1 MFSMSHQYLVPNLM
15 STTIFT
21 NVNNHCEH
29 HRDDLPQQTFTVSHV
44 ALVSGTSFN
53 LTLTPL
59 FDSLTSR
66 LELNGIGYLQAPN
79 ALHSTR
85 VQITAINNNIVTV
98 NSVPSDKED
107 PQDDDNIVVDLTL
120 YQSGTAYFRRR
131 PHRDWGYFG
140 YWWGWS

>member
-1 MFSMSHQYLVPNLM
+1 MSYQYLSSNLK

-21 NVNNHCEH
+21 NVKNHLEH

-53 LTLTPL
+53 ITLAPL

-79 ALHSTR
+79 ALYSTR

-98 NSVPSDKED
+98 NSIPSDKED
-107 PQDDDNIVVDLTL
+107 PEDDDNIVVDLTL
-120 YQSGTAYFRRR
+120 YQGGTAYFRRR
-131 PHRDWGYFG
+131 PHRNWGYFG
-140 YWWGWS
+140 WWWGW